1 MIDSISIAA
10 RVSEMDAGR
19 LPHVQL
25 FILGGVTDRVL
36 HFDIDFVKSTHYC
49 CLLPISHFMNIYI
62 LLLYNKLCPRLLKVC
77 IKDLVCEGFLKKRRI
92 QILKEKALVGT
103 HLLLV
108 YSIHSSIYIYSVCQ
122 EDQPS
127 LYQ

>member
-49 CLLPISHFMNIYI
+49 CLLPISHFMNIHI
-62 LLLYNKLCPRLLKVC
+62 ITL
-77 IKDLVCEGFLKKRRI
+77 
-92 QILKEKALVGT
+92 
-103 HLLLV
+103 
-108 YSIHSSIYIYSVCQ
+108 
-122 EDQPS
+122 
-127 LYQ
+127 